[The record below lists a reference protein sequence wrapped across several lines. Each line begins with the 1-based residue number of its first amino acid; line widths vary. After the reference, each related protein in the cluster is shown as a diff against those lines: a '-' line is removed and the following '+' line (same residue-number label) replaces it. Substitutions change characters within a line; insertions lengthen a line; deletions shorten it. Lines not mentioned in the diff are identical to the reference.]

1 LHFTE
6 VLYSNPDR
14 KAQCENLPYKA
25 EYPSNDCQKRK
36 VLSHITA
43 LMGTGEDELLW

>member
-14 KAQCENLPYKA
+14 KTQRENLPYNA
-25 EYPSNDCQKRK
+25 EYPSSDCQKRR
-36 VLSHITA
+36 VLSHINA
-43 LMGTGEDELLW
+43 LIGTREDELLW